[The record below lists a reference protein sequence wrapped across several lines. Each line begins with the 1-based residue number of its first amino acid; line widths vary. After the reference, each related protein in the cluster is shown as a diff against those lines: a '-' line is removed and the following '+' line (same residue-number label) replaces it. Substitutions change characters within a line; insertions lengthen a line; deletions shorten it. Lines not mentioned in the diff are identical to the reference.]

1 MRELGLDRTS
11 QLNRT
16 LVDET
21 GLPIAG
27 RITMHERDNDLSF
40 LIDLARGRFSRRD
53 MLKGTGALA
62 AGAAIGGGLT
72 IKQLGNV
79 SAQSPEAGAEPTGE
93 VVWALESAP
102 PNLLPFGAIS
112 LAHWQGREFF
122 YDTLVMWDK
131 DLKQIP
137 GLAESWE
144 NDADGNYIFHLRQG
158 VKFHNGNE
166 MTAKDVKY
174 SMDLAVTPPEPG
186 VVVPYLANVTSTD
199 IVDDYT
205 IQINMAKVD
214 PGLLGTF
221 AWGGYTPIVPENFYD
236 TNNPLSE
243 AIGTGPMKLTEYV
256 QDDSIV
262 MEAFPDYWG
271 AGVPCIQKLT
281 LKTLS
286 EEQTRVAAL
295 RSGEIDGGTFSADV
309 VATLEGDDSV
319 TILEGLV
326 STPNVIQIQ
335 TAEAD
340 VPWRDARVRQALNL
354 VVDREIIRQNVF
366 AGKADITG
374 AIPPGYGEYPLTPEK
389 LAELYAND
397 VEKAKQLMAD
407 AGYADGFEVELQSI
421 AAPRYYTQHA
431 EIVSE
436 AVKQLNIDAKV
447 TPLEIGTFADNIGK
461 GAYQWAVTGRGMRGD
476 PSGYVVDFRQG
487 TANNVVWFGDGY
499 NNEEFNTLYDQALA
513 ELDQAAR
520 VPMYQRL
527 QEIIAED
534 AANIYLVQPYKFQVV
549 NNRLT
554 GMYVFFGNTNPGLR
568 TACVS
573 DAE

>member
-1 MRELGLDRTS
+1 MAE
-11 QLNRT
+11 N
-16 LVDET
+16 
-21 GLPIAG
+21 
-27 RITMHERDNDLSF
+27 DNDLRF

-53 MLKGTGALA
+53 ALKATGALG
-62 AGAAIGGGLT
+62 AGAVLGGGLM
-72 IKQLGNV
+72 IRQLADV
-79 SAQSPEAGAEPTGE
+79 SAQSPEAAAAVGE
-93 VVWALESAP
+93 IVWALDAPP

-131 DLKQIP
+131 DLNQIP
-137 GLAESWE
+137 GMAESWE
-144 NDADGNYIFHLRQG
+144 NDADGNYIFQLRQG
-158 VKFHNGNE
+158 VKFHNGDE

-174 SMDLAVTPPEPG
+174 SMDMAVAPPEPG
-186 VVVPYLANVTSTD
+186 VAVPYLANVAGTE

-205 IQINMAKVD
+205 IKVNMSKVD

-236 TNNPLSE
+236 NYNPLSE
-243 AIGTGPMKLTEYV
+243 AIGTGPFMLTEYV

-262 MEAFPDYWG
+262 MEAFADYWNP
-271 AGVPCIQKLT
+271 GVPCVSKLT
-281 LKTLS
+281 LKTLT

-295 RSGEIDGGTFSADV
+295 RSGEIDGGTFTADV
-309 VATLEGDDSV
+309 VTTLEGDDSI

-326 STPNVIQIQ
+326 STPNVIQFQ

-340 VPWRDARVRQALNL
+340 VPWRDTRVRQAVSK
-354 VVDREIIRQNVF
+354 VVDRELIRQNVF
-366 AGKADITG
+366 GGSADITG
-374 AIPPGYGEYPLTPEK
+374 AIPPGYGDYPLTPER

-397 VEKAKQLMAD
+397 VDAAKALMEE
-407 AGYADGFEVELQSI
+407 AGYADGFDVELQAI
-421 AAPRYYTQHA
+421 AAPRSYTQNA
-431 EIVSE
+431 EIVAE
-436 AVKQLNIDAKV
+436 AVKQLNINASV
-447 TPLEIGTFADNIGK
+447 VPLEIGTFADNIGK
-461 GAYQWAVTGRGMRGD
+461 GTFQWAATGRGMRGD

-487 TANNVVWFGDGY
+487 TTNNVVWFGDGY
-499 NNEEFNTLYDQALA
+499 NNDEFNELYDQSLV

-520 VPMYQRL
+520 VPLYQRM

-534 AANIYLVQPYKFQVV
+534 AANLYLVQPYKFQAV

-554 GMYVFFGNTNPGLR
+554 GMYVYFGNTNPGLR
-568 TACVS
+568 TTCVS

>member
-1 MRELGLDRTS
+1 MAE
-11 QLNRT
+11 Q
-16 LVDET
+16 
-21 GLPIAG
+21 
-27 RITMHERDNDLSF
+27 DNDLRF

-53 MLKGTGALA
+53 MLKTSGALG

-72 IKQLGNV
+72 IKQLADV
-79 SAQSPEAGAEPTGE
+79 SAQSPEAGAAPSGE
-93 VVWALESAP
+93 VVWALDSAP
-102 PNLLPFGAIS
+102 PNLIPYGAVS
-112 LAHWQGREFF
+112 GAAWNGREFF
-122 YDTLVMWDK
+122 YDSLLMWDQ
-131 DLKQIP
+131 DLNIIP

-144 NDADGNYIFHLRQG
+144 TDETGSYIFHLRKG

-166 MTAKDVKY
+166 MTAADVKY
-174 SMDLAVTPPEPG
+174 SMDMAVAPPEPG
-186 VVVPYLANVTSTD
+186 VAIGILATIAGTD

-205 IQINMAKVD
+205 VKINTAKVD
-214 PGLLGTF
+214 PTLLGNL
-221 AWGGYTPIVPENFYD
+221 AWGRYTAIVPANFYD
-236 TNNPLSE
+236 DYNALSE

-256 QDDSIV
+256 QDDVVV
-262 MEAFPDYWG
+262 MEAFPDFWG
-271 AGVPCIQKLT
+271 DGIPCINKLT

-309 VATLEGDDSV
+309 VMTLEGDDSL

-326 STPNVIQIQ
+326 STPNVIQFQ

-340 VPWRDARVRQALNL
+340 VPWRDARVRQAINK
-354 VVDREIIRQNVF
+354 VVDRELIRQNVF
-366 AGKADITG
+366 GGKAEVTG
-374 AIPPGYGEYPLTPEK
+374 AIPPGYGDYPLTPEK

-397 VEKAKQLMAD
+397 VDAAKQLMAD
-407 AGYADGFEVELQSI
+407 AGFADGFEVELQAI
-421 AAPRYYTQHA
+421 AAPRWYTQNA

-447 TPLEIGTFADNIGK
+447 VPLEIGTFADNNGK
-461 GAYQWAVTGRGMRGD
+461 GLFQWQATGRGMRGD
-476 PSGYVVDFRQG
+476 PSGYVIDFRQG
-487 TANNVVWFGDGY
+487 TTQNVTWFGDGW

-513 ELDQAAR
+513 ELDQTAR
-520 VPMYQRL
+520 LPMYQRM

-534 AANIYLVQPYKFQVV
+534 AANLYLVQPYKFQAV
-549 NNRLT
+549 NNRMT
-554 GMYVFFGNTNPGLR
+554 GMYVNYSDNNRGLR

>member
-1 MRELGLDRTS
+1 MD
-11 QLNRT
+11 
-16 LVDET
+16 
-21 GLPIAG
+21 
-27 RITMHERDNDLSF
+27 ERDNDLRF

-53 MLKGTGALA
+53 MLKGSGALA

-72 IKQLGNV
+72 IKQLANV

-93 VVWALESAP
+93 VVWALDAPP

-122 YDTLVMWDK
+122 YDTLVMWDQ
-131 DLKQIP
+131 DLNQIP

-144 NDADGNYIFHLRQG
+144 TDEAGNYTFHLRQG

-174 SMDLAVTPPEPG
+174 SMDMAVAPPEPG
-186 VVVPYLANVTSTD
+186 VAVSYLANITGTE

-205 IQINMAKVD
+205 VTVNMSKID
-214 PGLLGTF
+214 PTLPGTM

-243 AIGTGPMKLTEYV
+243 AVGTGPMKLVEYV
-256 QDDSIV
+256 QDDAIV
-262 MEAFPDYWG
+262 MEANPDFWG
-271 AGVPCIQKLT
+271 EGIPCIQKLT
-281 LKTLS
+281 LKTLT

-295 RSGEIDGGTFSADV
+295 RSGEVDGGTFSADV
-309 VATLEGDDSV
+309 VVTLEGDDSI

-326 STPNVIQIQ
+326 STPNVIQFQ

-340 VPWRDARVRQALNL
+340 VPWRDTRVRQAVNK
-354 VVDREIIRQNVF
+354 VVDRELIKANVF
-366 AGKADITG
+366 GGKADVTG
-374 AIPPGYGEYPLTPEK
+374 AIPPGYGDYPLSPEK

-397 VEKAKQLMAD
+397 VEAAKQLMID
-407 AGYADGFEVELQSI
+407 AGYEDGFEVELQAI
-421 AAPRYYTQHA
+421 ASPRSYTQNA

-447 TPLEIGTFADNIGK
+447 TPLEIGTFADNIGS
-461 GAYQWAVTGRGMRGD
+461 GAYQWGATGRGMRGD
-476 PSGYVVDFRQG
+476 PSGYVIDFRQG
-487 TANNVVWFGDGY
+487 TTQNVTWFGDGY
-499 NNEEFNTLYDQALA
+499 NNEEFNELYDQALA
-513 ELDQAAR
+513 ETDQAAR

-534 AANIYLVQPYKFQVV
+534 AAHLYLVQPYKFQAV
-549 NNRLT
+549 NSRLT